1 MEVIINEKFTTAL
14 RKLKNPQ
21 VDRQVLD
28 IVENVLSAQSL
39 RDIRQIKKLKGS
51 KSAYRIRVQ
60 DYRIGIIVENDVVE
74 FIDIGHRKNIYNR
87 FPPKNS

>member
-28 IVENVLSAQSL
+28 IVENVLSAQNL

-51 KSAYRIRVQ
+51 KFAYRIRVQ
-60 DYRIGIIVENDVVE
+60 DYRIGIIV
-74 FIDIGHRKNIYNR
+74 
-87 FPPKNS
+87 